1 MVDCRKA
8 RRSKRNEKKTFLLL
22 AFAITGLALNG
33 CSGGGTTDVDT
44 SQTESVAESE
54 SSEVEPTS
62 TVEMPDG
69 FTKITQEQ
77 AESCRMGMERSKL
90 WKRLYSRLE

>member
-1 MVDCRKA
+1 MRK
-8 RRSKRNEKKTFLLL
+8 RHFLLL

-54 SSEVEPTS
+54 SSEVEPDI
-62 TVEMPDG
+62 DG
-69 FTKITQEQ
+69 RNAGRIHKNNART
-77 AESCRMGMERSKL
+77 G
-90 WKRLYSRLE
+90 

>member
-1 MVDCRKA
+1 M
-8 RRSKRNEKKTFLLL
+8 F
-22 AFAITGLALNG
+22 G
-33 CSGGGTTDVDT
+33 GGGTTDVDT

-77 AESCRMGMERSKL
+77 AESCPDGDGAVKALETALQSI
-90 WKRLYSRLE
+90 WRLTLSQMHKTLSSDAST

>member
-1 MVDCRKA
+1 MRK
-8 RRSKRNEKKTFLLL
+8 RHFLLL

-33 CSGGGTTDVDT
+33 WFGGGGTTDVDT

-69 FTKITQEQ
+69 FNKNNART
-77 AESCRMGMERSKL
+77 G
-90 WKRLYSRLE
+90 